1 MTLHVPDRFKAANAF
16 WICPYVG
23 SDWCSAADGAA
34 LFNHRFGPCPC
45 VFVNQSGPVRQVIQ
59 IALNDAPIRGML
71 VEWVGG
77 KFARLGQC
85 VQGDLFP
92 ALVEDTDLFGLPAH
106 PDLPLPGS

>member
-1 MTLHVPDRFKAANAF
+1 
-16 WICPYVG
+16 
-23 SDWCSAADGAA
+23 
-34 LFNHRFGPCPC
+34 
-45 VFVNQSGPVRQVIQ
+45 
-59 IALNDAPIRGML
+59 LNDAPIRGML

-77 KFARLGQC
+77 KFARLGQR